1 MYFCGILL
9 VQSVFQCF
17 TYSSGSPEDAE
28 KEDEDGTDE
37 DELQCESFV
46 VFSRFLG
53 CVYEP
58 LL

>member
-1 MYFCGILL
+1 MYG
-9 VQSVFQCF
+9 SD
-17 TYSSGSPEDAE
+17 SSDDAE

-37 DELQCESFV
+37 DELWCESFV